1 VVIEDARL
9 NQTGVGSRDNR
20 DALDFRSF
28 QGNVAV
34 NLSLKTAQVV
44 NAGNLTL
51 RLAGAMNSAAE
62 PTTSLGIEDV
72 YGSNASNTL
81 TGNSRDNIFYF
92 GNKLAGAV
100 DTVSGS
106 TGEDRLDFSARS
118 SGITI
123 DLQRVGTNQTIATG
137 YQLKLAA
144 ADIENVTGTAFNDV
158 ITGSSVANVLVGL
171 AGGAG
176 NDNLVGSEGNDLLI
190 GGLGADRLT
199 GGAGLDIL
207 IAGAIEAE
215 LTNRVWENLQTLR
228 AIQDAWST
236 SRSRGSNWNQLVSS
250 TVDDAL
256 DQLTGGSDADLFLL
270 SAVDTLTDNRNQAAE
285 DTIVLK

>member
-1 VVIEDARL
+1 LGFSSVTEQEVQSARHVLRIGCRHGHNRHSSFLPLEFVDRPHPGSLSQPALERPDLCVVRGEDEDVIGFD
-9 NQTGVGSRDNR
+9 GVLLAALVDPLLAKEAFVEDR
-20 DALDFRSF
+20 DALDFRGF

-62 PTTSLGIEDV
+62 PTTALGIEDV

-137 YQLKLAA
+137 
-144 ADIENVTGTAFNDV
+144 
-158 ITGSSVANVLVGL
+158 
-171 AGGAG
+171 
-176 NDNLVGSEGNDLLI
+176 
-190 GGLGADRLT
+190 
-199 GGAGLDIL
+199 
-207 IAGAIEAE
+207 
-215 LTNRVWENLQTLR
+215 
-228 AIQDAWST
+228 
-236 SRSRGSNWNQLVSS
+236 
-250 TVDDAL
+250 
-256 DQLTGGSDADLFLL
+256 
-270 SAVDTLTDNRNQAAE
+270 
-285 DTIVLK
+285 